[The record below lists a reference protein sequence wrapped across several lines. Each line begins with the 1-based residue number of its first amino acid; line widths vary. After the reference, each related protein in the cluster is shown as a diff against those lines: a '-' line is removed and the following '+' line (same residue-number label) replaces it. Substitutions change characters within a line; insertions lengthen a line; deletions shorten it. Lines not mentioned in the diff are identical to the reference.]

1 LAGIFQQDLAGTL
14 LVLTSPPT
22 SERMSVSPKSFFLEK
37 AMNYYPFHLGDYAS
51 HTGHLDPME
60 DLAYRRML
68 DAYYLREGQLPK
80 DVTEIARL
88 VRLRDDAATIRDV
101 LNEFFE
107 QTPEGWRHI
116 RCDEEILK
124 MQDKQAKAR
133 ASAHASV
140 NARRAK
146 AQQPQS
152 ESQADAEQT
161 LNERSTDVQLP
172 TPTPT
177 PIPNKEYI
185 CPPSGEPAV
194 KDGLPECQHQAV
206 IDLYHQH
213 LPTLRR
219 VEVWNAARQGY
230 LRQRWR
236 EVAWELANTKTIVA
250 ADVLNWWAEFFQHV
264 AKSRFLTGRIQHK
277 DGRAFAADLEWIV
290 KPSNFAKIVE
300 GKYHG
305 V

>member
-1 LAGIFQQDLAGTL
+1 
-14 LVLTSPPT
+14 
-22 SERMSVSPKSFFLEK
+22 MH
-37 AMNYYPFHLGDYAS
+37 YYQFNIGDYRAA
-51 HTGHLDPME
+51 TAHLSNEE
-60 DLAYRRML
+60 DLAYRRLL
-68 DAYYLREGQLPK
+68 DMYYDSESKIPVDIQWVSR
-80 DVTEIARL
+80 
-88 VRLRDDAATIRDV
+88 RLRLEPHVVRDV
-101 LNEFFE
+101 LQDMFVKQDDGWFHPKCEEVIE
-107 QTPEGWRHI
+107 QYQAMAEKNRANGRRGGRKKNPVGSHVDSDSEPI
-116 RCDEEILK
+116 
-124 MQDKQAKAR
+124 AKATINDKPITNNE
-133 ASAHASV
+133 V
-140 NARRAK
+140 N
-146 AQQPQS
+146 
-152 ESQADAEQT
+152 T
-161 LNERSTDVQLP
+161 N
-172 TPTPT
+172 
-177 PIPNKEYI
+177 I

-264 AKSRFLTGRIQHK
+264 AKSKFLTGRIQHK